1 MEVVVVVAA
10 VPVEVDVVAAVV
22 VVVAMVAVV
31 ICRDLEVV
39 ACHHHGDPEAHPD
52 TLPWDH
58 DHAHLTE
65 IFMGPHNLSNNWVYN
80 Q

>member
-1 MEVVVVVAA
+1 MVVAA
-10 VPVEVDVVAAVV
+10 VPVEVVAEEEEEVVAAAVV

-52 TLPWDH
+52 TLP
-58 DHAHLTE
+58 
-65 IFMGPHNLSNNWVYN
+65 
-80 Q
+80 

>member
-1 MEVVVVVAA
+1 MAA
-10 VPVEVDVVAAVV
+10 VPVEVVAEEEEEEVVAAAVV

-52 TLPWDH
+52 TLP
-58 DHAHLTE
+58 
-65 IFMGPHNLSNNWVYN
+65 
-80 Q
+80 

>member
-1 MEVVVVVAA
+1 MAA
-10 VPVEVDVVAAVV
+10 VPVEVVVVEEEEEEVVAAAVV

-52 TLPWDH
+52 TLP
-58 DHAHLTE
+58 
-65 IFMGPHNLSNNWVYN
+65 
-80 Q
+80 

>member
-1 MEVVVVVAA
+1 MAA
-10 VPVEVDVVAAVV
+10 VPVEVVVAAEEEEEVVAAAVV

-52 TLPWDH
+52 TLP
-58 DHAHLTE
+58 
-65 IFMGPHNLSNNWVYN
+65 
-80 Q
+80 